1 MQTECSASSVDGR
14 LSFSKL
20 GQRRVEA
27 DFSAGPISSDGGA
40 LLLRE
45 ADLRV
50 RLTERL
56 ARCFVDH
63 RHPDRIE
70 HSVQQLLAQRI
81 YGLALGYEDLN
92 DHEQLSRDPLLGAAA
107 GKADPA
113 GQRRRRERDRGQ
125 GLASPSTLGRIDRTL
140 ADASSASRY
149 AKIVCDFDALGDEFV
164 KLFIERFEQPP
175 ERLFLDVDPTDIALH
190 GHQEQRFYHGYY
202 RHHCYLPMYLF
213 CGPYPLAM
221 KLRPSNIDACLGV
234 VELLTPVIERL
245 RQVWPAVHLVVRAD
259 SGFCRDELMSFCEQH
274 GVDYVLGLARNKRL
288 TPALDK
294 QMEQA
299 RREHLKSG
307 QPTRRFRDFRYQTR
321 TTWSRKRRVVG
332 KAEYTAKGANPRFVV
347 TSLPA
352 RHFEKRYLYEELYCA
367 RGEMENR
374 IKEQLSL
381 FGERASCHTFRGN
394 EQRLWWAMAAH
405 LLIVVL
411 RETGLNKTAMASA
424 QATTIRTRLLKIGA
438 LVKVS
443 VRRLYIR
450 MSTAFP
456 LQALFAQVLRQLQG
470 PKPAT

>member
-1 MQTECSASSVDGR
+1 MQTERSANLSEGP
-14 LSFSKL
+14 LSFSK
-20 GQRRVEA
+20 QRRRRVEA

-45 ADLRV
+45 ADLLV
-50 RLTERL
+50 GLTERL
-56 ARCFVDH
+56 ARCFVDY

-70 HSVQQLLAQRI
+70 HSVQQLLAQRV

-92 DHEQLSRDPLLGAAA
+92 DHEQLSRDPLLATAA
-107 GKADPA
+107 GKDDPT
-113 GQRRRRERDRGQ
+113 GEHRRREQDRGQ

-164 KLFIERFEQPP
+164 KVFIESFEHPP
-175 ERLFLDVDPTDIALH
+175 ERLFLDVDPTDIELH
-190 GHQEQRFYHGYY
+190 GGQEQRFYHGYY
-202 RHHCYLPMYLF
+202 GHHCYLPMYLF
-213 CGPYPLAM
+213 CGQYPLAM
-221 KLRPSNIDACLGV
+221 KLRPSNIDASLGV
-234 VELLTPVIERL
+234 VEMLTPVIEQL
-245 RQVWPAVHLVVRAD
+245 RQTWPTVHIIVRAD
-259 SGFCRDELMSFCEQH
+259 SGFCRDKLMSFCEQQ
-274 GVDYVLGLARNKRL
+274 GIDYVLGLARNKRL
-288 TPALDK
+288 TRAIDQ

-299 RREHLKSG
+299 RREHLQSDE
-307 QPTRRFRDFRYQTR
+307 PARRFRSFYYRTR
-321 TTWSRKRRVVG
+321 DTWSAKRRVVG
-332 KAEYTAKGANPRFVV
+332 KAEYTAKGPNPRFVV

-352 RHFEKRYLYEELYCA
+352 QHFEKRYLYEELYCA

-381 FGERASCHTFRGN
+381 FGDRASCHTFRGN

-411 RETGLNKTAMASA
+411 REHGLKNTTMANA
-424 QATTIRTRLLKIGA
+424 QAITIRTRLLKIGA

-450 MSTAFP
+450 LSTAFP
-456 LQALFAQVLRQLQG
+456 LQDIFAQVLRQLQG
-470 PKPAT
+470 PAPAS